1 MLAAF
6 QFAPIDKNSPLHQKA
21 TQMTRLR
28 NGGLTVVTAQTWTA
42 SSWWTQSLQWYWHKS
57 LQFVENSNITL
68 LIYDFY
74 LPFRWLYYAWVL
86 LFDRS
91 PGFALR
97 FPLPHLY
104 HKLVTQ
110 SFDTDTSEYL
120 PCIKIFVYVEL
131 KKLKYVLPSLIVVSA
146 AAKQLKAGCCFN
158 ATEIFSIQTGEQSAM
173 LWE

>member
-21 TQMTRLR
+21 TQMTRLG

-74 LPFRWLYYAWVL
+74 LPFRLLYYAWVL

-110 SFDTDTSEYL
+110 SFDTNTSEYL
-120 PCIKIFVYVEL
+120 PCVKIFVLCWIE
-131 KKLKYVLPSLIVVSA
+131 KIKICASLTN
-146 AAKQLKAGCCFN
+146 CCLSGSEAVKSGLLLQRYRNF
-158 ATEIFSIQTGEQSAM
+158 
-173 LWE
+173 

>member
-1 MLAAF
+1 MIF
-6 QFAPIDKNSPLHQKA
+6 ICRFD
-21 TQMTRLR
+21 
-28 NGGLTVVTAQTWTA
+28 
-42 SSWWTQSLQWYWHKS
+42 YY
-57 LQFVENSNITL
+57 IT
-68 LIYDFY
+68 
-74 LPFRWLYYAWVL
+74 PGYYF
-86 LFDRS
+86 FDRS

-131 KKLKYVLPSLIVVSA
+131 KILKSVLSSVIVVSA

>member
-1 MLAAF
+1 MIF
-6 QFAPIDKNSPLHQKA
+6 ICRFD
-21 TQMTRLR
+21 
-28 NGGLTVVTAQTWTA
+28 
-42 SSWWTQSLQWYWHKS
+42 YY
-57 LQFVENSNITL
+57 IT
-68 LIYDFY
+68 
-74 LPFRWLYYAWVL
+74 PGYYF
-86 LFDRS
+86 FDRS

-131 KKLKYVLPSLIVVSA
+131 KKLKICASFTN
-146 AAKQLKAGCCFN
+146 CCFQ
-158 ATEIFSIQTGEQSAM
+158 ILSIQTGEQSAM

>member
-1 MLAAF
+1 MYLCCS
-6 QFAPIDKNSPLHQKA
+6 I
-21 TQMTRLR
+21 LR
-28 NGGLTVVTAQTWTA
+28 R
-42 SSWWTQSLQWYWHKS
+42 TQSPANFLDSDYEIYMVCLPVATVNWHKS
-57 LQFVENSNITL
+57 PQFVKRFNITL

-74 LPFRWLYYAWVL
+74 LPFRLLYYAWVL

-104 HKLVTQ
+104 HKLVMQ
-110 SFDTDTSEYL
+110 SFDTNTSEYL
-120 PCIKIFVYVEL
+120 PYVKIFVYVEL

-158 ATEIFSIQTGEQSAM
+158 TTEIFSTQTGEQSAM